1 MPVRRWSGISAAA
14 VSSTT
19 PPMATLSTP
28 QQGWRPPTS
37 SWAPASV
44 SAPRSPMPPGISG
57 AGRSAISCCAGAANR
72 SAPTSRCRK
81 PHSRGRPPG
90 NMRTP
95 LRNSRRAMR
104 RRCRPSPPWSGCMP
118 TTRWPVFTSSG
129 CSMAARASA
138 CNWNRDHQRMPET
151 TRDFSAGSYRFIPAG
166 FQYSSG
172 AAAASGYEI
181 ERVRFDKMPSLA
193 DGFAQIANY
202 IQAAGRPLTSFCA
215 CELRSPAAFTE
226 DGFRRFNEH
235 YVKTLAEWKIFDGT
249 TNPVA
254 RSNVCPEIDPPAE
267 PSFYAFSFTR
277 PGTGAAPSFVIA
289 GGAELGGGSG
299 TYPERIVRY
308 RDLSSDGLQEKVR
321 FTVGSMQERLGE
333 FGYGWKDTTAVQAY
347 SVHDFHPVI
356 ADELVRRGAVRS
368 GLTWHFARPPVVD
381 LEFEMDCRRVARET
395 AI

>member
-1 MPVRRWSGISAAA
+1 MI
-14 VSSTT
+14 
-19 PPMATLSTP
+19 
-28 QQGWRPPTS
+28 
-37 SWAPASV
+37 
-44 SAPRSPMPPGISG
+44 
-57 AGRSAISCCAGAANR
+57 
-72 SAPTSRCRK
+72 
-81 PHSRGRPPG
+81 
-90 NMRTP
+90 
-95 LRNSRRAMR
+95 
-104 RRCRPSPPWSGCMP
+104 
-118 TTRWPVFTSSG
+118 
-129 CSMAARASA
+129 
-138 CNWNRDHQRMPET
+138 
-151 TRDFSAGSYRFIPAG
+151 RDFPAGNYRFIPAV

-172 AAAASGYEI
+172 AAADSGFEV
-181 ERVRFDKMPSLA
+181 ERVRFDKLLPLA
-193 DGFAQIANY
+193 EGFAQAAKY
-202 IQAAGRPLTSFCA
+202 IQATGRPLTSFCA
-215 CELRSPAAFTE
+215 CELRSPGAFTE
-226 DGFRRFNEH
+226 DGFRKFNEH

-308 RDLSSDGLQEKVR
+308 RDLSADGLKAKVR

-347 SVHDFHPVI
+347 TVHDFHPVMV
-356 ADELVRRGAVRS
+356 DELVRRGALRS

-395 AI
+395 VI